1 VTEAFRDTLTDDPD
15 KLAAI
20 AASVPLGRT
29 GTPDDIAG
37 AVVYLA
43 SDAASWVTGQLILVA
58 GGRTHR
64 AVGYAPEEDR

>member
-1 VTEAFRDTLTDDPD
+1 MCACALTNDPA
-15 KLAAI
+15 KLAEI
-20 AASVPLGRT
+20 TASVPLGRT
-29 GTPDDIAG
+29 GTPDDIAA

-64 AVGYAPEEDR
+64 AVSYEPKADR